1 MSSIED
7 TVFNILPIVHLTEAA
22 FTTLISAPSDLC
34 ILLHHPTLHS
44 SFHHRRLIRGIQ
56 VETLKLFLRHKLNTS
71 VPGLDTDRC
80 KGTAIG
86 FRCRGLEA
94 IRYEELQNRSVGAY
108 SVSTFSFSNHFIDA
122 LSTLLLVLRLSL
134 RPLPL
139 FRLQNS
145 HTQIDKLPQPTPIS
159 RY

>member
-7 TVFNILPIVHLTEAA
+7 TVFTILPIFHLTDAA
-22 FTTLISAPSDLC
+22 FTTLISAPSNLC

-56 VETLKLFLRHKLNTS
+56 VETLKLLLRHKLNTLA
-71 VPGLDTDRC
+71 PGVDTDRC

-86 FRCRGLEA
+86 FRCRGLGA
-94 IRYEELQNRSVGAY
+94 RYEELQNRSVGAY
-108 SVSTFSFSNHFIDA
+108 SVSTYSFSTHFIDA

-145 HTQIDKLPQPTPIS
+145 HTQIDKLPQPTPTS